1 MWGEKIEN
9 PKKNQKSP
17 PVTNDFF
24 DGDLDLS
31 ISSE

>member
-9 PKKNQKSP
+9 LKKSK
-17 PVTNDFF
+17 VTASYKCFF